1 MVTRLLYT
9 EPMNQTEN
17 PFDDIRDL
25 IARSPGPDHA
35 ASVAARQAFA
45 DFPGPQPVLGRW
57 MEPVAW
63 LAGWQGTDRPTIER
77 PLIAVFAGTHG
88 VVEGFTD
95 HDIIKAAQSRVE
107 GLTEGQAV
115 LRGMSSRIN
124 AAFKV
129 YEMGLE
135 YPVPD
140 ITQADALSE
149 RDCAAAMA
157 FGMEVVA
164 EGADIIVL
172 GNAGFGSATA
182 AAAIAQGLY
191 GGAAEYWAGAHDGTA
206 EARIAAVERAA
217 NFHAGGVSDPLECLR
232 RFGGRDISGLVGAI
246 LAARQQSIPVIL
258 DGFVVCTA
266 AAVLHAVNP
275 DATAHCLAGHLSAEP
290 AHGALLDRLGLT
302 PLHNFGIPTGDGT
315 GAAYALST
323 LRMSVSGLSSLRGDI

>member
-1 MVTRLLYT
+1 MVTRLLYRGR
-9 EPMNQTEN
+9 MNQTEH

-25 IARSPGPDHA
+25 IAKRPAPNTEAVLACA
-35 ASVAARQAFA
+35 AALA

-57 MEPVAW
+57 MDPVSW
-63 LAGWQGTDRPTIER
+63 LAGWQGTDRPAIER
-77 PLIAVFAGTHG
+77 PLIAVFAGTHD
-88 VVEGFTD
+88 VVKPFTD
-95 HDIIKAAQSRVE
+95 GDIVEAAKSRVE
-107 GLTEGQAV
+107 SLTQGQSV
-115 LRGMSSRIN
+115 VRGMSSRMS

-135 YPVPD
+135 YPVSD
-140 ITQADALSE
+140 ITSTDALSE

-172 GNAGFGSATA
+172 GNAGFGSTTA
-182 AAAIAQGLY
+182 AAAIARGLY
-191 GGAAEYWAGAHDGTA
+191 GGAAEYWAGAHNSTA
-206 EARIAAVERAA
+206 DARIDAVERATDY
-217 NFHAGGVSDPLECLR
+217 HAKGLSDPLECLR

-266 AAVLHAVNP
+266 AAVLHEIDP

-302 PLHNFGIPTGDGT
+302 PLHDFGIPTGDGA